1 MVDAM
6 HEACLRPLKDRLP
19 KELTNTTFVYRIF
32 GGRLRSQVRGW
43 GCIAAAAPHPDMQ
56 GDATTAPAMQA
67 VRMRV
72 DQLGSGRCQPAG
84 MYACMKAHL
93 QQGTTPA
100 G

>member
-43 GCIAAAAPHPDMQ
+43 
-56 GDATTAPAMQA
+56 
-67 VRMRV
+67 RV
-72 DQLGSGRCQPAG
+72 HSGSSSPS
-84 MYACMKAHL
+84 
-93 QQGTTPA
+93 
-100 G
+100 